1 MRNVKH
7 LLSGIGALIVAML
20 MICGPGACH
29 TPLLY
34 TLGWLAYIPLATYAL
49 IPLID
54 RISMSVDR
62 AIREEQRTHERG

>member
-7 LLSGIGALIVAML
+7 LLSGIGALTVAML

-34 TLGWLAYIPLATYAL
+34 VLGWLAYIPLATYAL

-54 RISMSVDR
+54 KISVNVDR
-62 AIREEQRTHERG
+62 AIREEQTHGRN

>member
-7 LLSGIGALIVAML
+7 LLAGIGALIVALL

-34 TLGWLAYIPLATYAL
+34 MLGWLVYIPLATYAL

-54 RISMSVDR
+54 KISMSVDR
-62 AIREEQRTHERG
+62 AIRE

>member
-7 LLSGIGALIVAML
+7 LLSGIGAVTVGLLI
-20 MICGPGACH
+20 ICGPGACH

-34 TLGWLAYIPLATYAL
+34 VLGWLAYIPLATYAL

-62 AIREEQRTHERG
+62 AIREVQTHGRN

>member
-1 MRNVKH
+1 MRNITH
-7 LLSGIGALIVAML
+7 LLAGIGALIVALL

-34 TLGWLAYIPLATYAL
+34 MLGWLTYIPLATYAP

-54 RISMSVDR
+54 KISMSVDR
-62 AIREEQRTHERG
+62 AIREEQTHGRN

>member
-7 LLSGIGALIVAML
+7 LLSGIGALIVALL

-34 TLGWLAYIPLATYAL
+34 ALGWLAYIPLATYAL

-54 RISMSVDR
+54 RISVSVDR
-62 AIREEQRTHERG
+62 AIREEQTHGRN

>member
-1 MRNVKH
+1 MRNITH
-7 LLSGIGALIVAML
+7 LLAGIGALIVALL
-20 MICGPGACH
+20 MVCGPGACH

-34 TLGWLAYIPLATYAL
+34 MVGWLAYIPLATYAL

-62 AIREEQRTHERG
+62 AIREEQTHGQP

>member
-1 MRNVKH
+1 MRNIKH
-7 LLSGIGALIVAML
+7 LLAGIGALTVAML

-34 TLGWLAYIPLATYAL
+34 ILGWLAYIPLATYAL

-54 RISMSVDR
+54 KIGVSVDR
-62 AIREEQRTHERG
+62 AVREEQTHGRN

>member
-7 LLSGIGALIVAML
+7 PLSGIGALTVALL

-54 RISMSVDR
+54 KIGVSVDR
-62 AIREEQRTHERG
+62 AIREEQTHGRN

>member
-1 MRNVKH
+1 MRNIKH
-7 LLSGIGALIVAML
+7 PLSGIAAVVVALL

-34 TLGWLAYIPLATYAL
+34 ALGWLAYIPLATYAL

-54 RISMSVDR
+54 RISVSVDR
-62 AIREEQRTHERG
+62 AIREEQTHGRN

>member
-7 LLSGIGALIVAML
+7 LLAGIGALIVALL
-20 MICGPGACH
+20 MVCGPGACH

-34 TLGWLAYIPLATYAL
+34 MLSWLAYIPLATYAL

-54 RISMSVDR
+54 RISVSVDR
-62 AIREEQRTHERG
+62 AIREEQTHGRN

>member
-7 LLSGIGALIVAML
+7 LLSGIGALIVALL

-34 TLGWLAYIPLATYAL
+34 MLGWLAYIPLATYAL

-62 AIREEQRTHERG
+62 AMREEQTHGRN

>member
-1 MRNVKH
+1 MRNLKH
-7 LLSGIGALIVAML
+7 LFAGIGAVVVALL
-20 MICGPGACH
+20 MICGPGACN

-54 RISMSVDR
+54 KISMSMDR
-62 AIREEQRTHERG
+62 AIREEQTHGRN

>member
-7 LLSGIGALIVAML
+7 LLASIGAIIVAL
-20 MICGPGACH
+20 LIIGGPGACH

-34 TLGWLAYIPLATYAL
+34 ALGWLTYIPLATYAL

-54 RISMSVDR
+54 RISVSVDR
-62 AIREEQRTHERG
+62 AIREEEHAHERG

>member
-1 MRNVKH
+1 MRNLKH
-7 LLSGIGALIVAML
+7 LFAGIGALIVALL

-34 TLGWLAYIPLATYAL
+34 MLSWLAYIPLATYAL

-54 RISMSVDR
+54 KISMSVDR
-62 AIREEQRTHERG
+62 AIREEQTHGRN

>member
-7 LLSGIGALIVAML
+7 LLSGIGALIVALL

-34 TLGWLAYIPLATYAL
+34 ILGWLAYIPLATYAL

-54 RISMSVDR
+54 RISTIIDH
-62 AIREEQRTHERG
+62 AIQEEPYE

>member
-1 MRNVKH
+1 MRNVRH
-7 LLSGIGALIVAML
+7 LLAGIGALIVALL

-34 TLGWLAYIPLATYAL
+34 VLGWLAYIPLATYAL

-62 AIREEQRTHERG
+62 AIREEQTHGRN

>member
-7 LLSGIGALIVAML
+7 LLSGIGALIVALL

-34 TLGWLAYIPLATYAL
+34 MLGWLAYIPLATYAL

-54 RISMSVDR
+54 RISTIIDH
-62 AIREEQRTHERG
+62 AIREEPYE

>member
-7 LLSGIGALIVAML
+7 LLSGIGALIVALL

-34 TLGWLAYIPLATYAL
+34 ALGWLAYIPLATYAL

-62 AIREEQRTHERG
+62 AMREEQTHG

>member
-7 LLSGIGALIVAML
+7 LLSGIGALIVALL

-34 TLGWLAYIPLATYAL
+34 ALGWLAYIPLATYAL

-54 RISMSVDR
+54 KISVNVDR
-62 AIREEQRTHERG
+62 AIREEQTHGRN

>member
-7 LLSGIGALIVAML
+7 LFSGIGALIAALL

-34 TLGWLAYIPLATYAL
+34 MLGWLAYIPLATYAL

-54 RISMSVDR
+54 KISMSVDR
-62 AIREEQRTHERG
+62 AMREEQTHG

>member
-7 LLSGIGALIVAML
+7 LLAGIGALIVALL
-20 MICGPGACH
+20 MVCGPGACR

-34 TLGWLAYIPLATYAL
+34 MLGWLAYIPLATYAL

-54 RISMSVDR
+54 KISVSVDR
-62 AIREEQRTHERG
+62 AIREEQPHGRN

>member
-7 LLSGIGALIVAML
+7 LFAGIGALIVALL
-20 MICGPGACH
+20 MVCGPGACH

-34 TLGWLAYIPLATYAL
+34 MVGWLAYIPLATYAL

-54 RISMSVDR
+54 RISVNVDR
-62 AIREEQRTHERG
+62 AIREEQTHGRT

>member
-1 MRNVKH
+1 MRNIKH
-7 LLSGIGALIVAML
+7 LLAGIGAFIVALL

-34 TLGWLAYIPLATYAL
+34 MLGWLTYIPLATYAL

-54 RISMSVDR
+54 KISMSVDR
-62 AIREEQRTHERG
+62 AIREEQTHGRN

>member
-7 LLSGIGALIVAML
+7 LLAGIGALTVALL
-20 MICGPGACH
+20 MVCGPGACH

-34 TLGWLAYIPLATYAL
+34 MLGWLAYIPLATYAL

-54 RISMSVDR
+54 KISMSVDR
-62 AIREEQRTHERG
+62 AIREEERTHERG

>member
-1 MRNVKH
+1 MRNAKH
-7 LLSGIGALIVAML
+7 LFAGIGALIVALL

-34 TLGWLAYIPLATYAL
+34 MVGWLAYIPLATYAL

-54 RISMSVDR
+54 KISMSVDR
-62 AIREEQRTHERG
+62 AIREEQTHGRN

>member
-7 LLSGIGALIVAML
+7 LFAGIGALIVALL
-20 MICGPGACH
+20 MICGPGARH

-34 TLGWLAYIPLATYAL
+34 MLGWLAYIPLATYAL

-54 RISMSVDR
+54 KISVRVDR
-62 AIREEQRTHERG
+62 AMREEQTHGRN

>member
-7 LLSGIGALIVAML
+7 LLSGIGALIVALL

-34 TLGWLAYIPLATYAL
+34 ILGWLAYIPLATYAL

-54 RISMSVDR
+54 KIGVSVDR
-62 AIREEQRTHERG
+62 AVREEQTHGRN